1 MSYDVIV
8 VGAGS
13 AGAVVAARLS
23 EDKNRRVL
31 LLEAGPDYRSGDQP
45 AEMASANIFNLILPE
60 HFQRE
65 YMYADLKARRTKSQD
80 HRIYW
85 RGKGLGGSSAVN
97 AQIAI
102 RGVLHAFDRWA
113 EMGCMGWSGADVL
126 PYFNKLE
133 DDPIEASY
141 HGKGGPIPIYR
152 APLERWGN
160 VDLAMRESAMALGHP
175 WHDDLNA
182 PDAEGVCT
190 YAINN
195 RNGRRV
201 SVNDS
206 YLEPARGRDNLT
218 IVGDVTVDKVI
229 FEGRR
234 AVGVSAF
241 ISNEARQFQAPSVI
255 VCAGAIHSPAILQRS
270 GLGPAAL
277 LREHQIP
284 IVADIPVGE
293 GFFDH
298 PYCRIELDLKPEFK
312 VQDIDG
318 RHTNCCIKMSS
329 GVPGGVP
336 HDILFNAM
344 NHGGV
349 GVRPDSAQFGEAM
362 VNLIL
367 MEVKS
372 RGAVRISSPRHGDQP
387 IVDENMLD
395 ESIDL
400 ERMRVAYRHLGK
412 IAAQEPLQ
420 RLVKGMTLADT
431 DLPLSWLKDA
441 SDGQVDD
448 LLLQHCSDAQHGLG
462 GCCMGPE
469 GDENAVVDLHARV
482 RGIEGLRVVD
492 GSIMPLDCQAN
503 TNLSIIMLG
512 EKIADDIRRSERRSR

>member
-23 EDKNRRVL
+23 EDRSRRVL

-45 AEMASANIFNLILPE
+45 TEMASANVFNLILPE
-60 HFQRE
+60 HFQKQ
-65 YMYADLKARRTKSQD
+65 YMYADLMARRTKKQD

-113 EMGCMGWSGADVL
+113 DIGCTGWSGEDVL

-133 DDPIEASY
+133 DDPIEAPY

-152 APLERWGN
+152 APFDRWGN
-160 VDLAMRESAMALGHP
+160 VDMAMRDSAMAVGHP

-182 PDAEGVCT
+182 PNADGVCT
-190 YAINN
+190 YAINS
-195 RNGRRV
+195 RDGRRV
-201 SVNDS
+201 SVNDG
-206 YLEPARGRDNLT
+206 YLEPARSRDNLT
-218 IVGDVTVDKVI
+218 IVGNVTVDRI
-229 FEGRR
+229 LFEDKR

-241 ISNEARQFQAPSVI
+241 VSDEAREFHAASVI
-255 VCAGAIHSPAILQRS
+255 LCAGAIHSPAILQRS
-270 GLGPAAL
+270 GVGPQAL

-284 IVADIPVGE
+284 VVADLPVGE

-312 VQDIDG
+312 VLDTDG
-318 RHTNCCIKMSS
+318 RHTNCCVKMSS
-329 GVPGGVP
+329 GVAGGVP
-336 HDILFNAM
+336 HDILYNAM

-367 MEVKS
+367 MEAKS
-372 RGAVRISSPRHGDQP
+372 RGTVRISTPRHCDQP
-387 IVDENMLD
+387 VIDENMLD
-395 ESIDL
+395 DPIDL
-400 ERMRVAYRHLGK
+400 QRMRLAYRHLGK
-412 IAAQEPLQ
+412 IASQGPLQ
-420 RLVKGMTLADT
+420 RLANKMTLADT
-431 DLPLSWLKDA
+431 DLPLSWLDDA
-441 SDGQVDD
+441 SDQQVDD
-448 LLLQHCSDAQHGLG
+448 LLLEHCSDAQHGLG
-462 GCCMGPE
+462 GCCMGPD
-469 GDENAVVDLHARV
+469 GDEKAVVDLQARV
-482 RGIEGLRVVD
+482 RGVEGLRVVD

-503 TNLSIIMLG
+503 TNLSIIMVG
-512 EKIADDIRRSERRSR
+512 EKIADDIRRWR